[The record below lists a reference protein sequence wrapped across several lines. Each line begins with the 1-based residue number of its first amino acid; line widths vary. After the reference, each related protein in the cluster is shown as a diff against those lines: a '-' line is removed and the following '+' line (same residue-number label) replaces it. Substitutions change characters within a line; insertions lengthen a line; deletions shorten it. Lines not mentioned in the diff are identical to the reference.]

1 MLTFGRGKF
10 VEGKKPL
17 IALSCEAARL
27 GMILYKNKNH
37 VFRVTTA
44 TGDSWLFQAQS
55 EQEVSMWGQ
64 ALSMSIGAALSY
76 KIEKTRDEIEG
87 LQKWRS
93 AMLLQF
99 QEKGG
104 QLAVLSVLI
113 L

>member
-1 MLTFGRGKF
+1 
-10 VEGKKPL
+10 
-17 IALSCEAARL
+17 
-27 GMILYKNKNH
+27 MILYKNKNH
-37 VFRVTTA
+37 VFRVTTS

-55 EQEVSMWGQ
+55 EQEVSVWGQ

-104 QLAVLSVLI
+104 QLAVDSFNIVSHDGRTEERDI
-113 L
+113 